1 MHKRWLIIIALL
13 MLLAQGVN
21 GIKYTVSGGGSDSG
35 GTISTSLEIAKEAAA
50 NSEIAING
58 ADLRPSTK
66 VKGKVKAFEQTHTA
80 KDKSGKTAST
90 YVKVV
95 NAPSDMYYSSA
106 ILPRGVN
113 AKKIAPW
120 VSAEQSLSVP
130 KADSIIT
137 KASAS
142 YAGMSADVGLEM
154 HKGSLPGDFVTLS
167 NYYGK
172 AYASDGSYNAY
183 PYGVGAIQT
192 ADSGSADSIRIYN
205 HANDGSGLLSIDT
218 YLNGKSGVPASF
230 SNLDTLSQAGTDT
243 KVTQKVHVTGDFTST
258 ASSEMSSKSRTSNDI
273 VSSPAFTTDHYLD
286 MQAVKGSL
294 PIGKIGYYL
303 APGSTIQAGVDAV
316 GSGDEINLAAT
327 TYYENVNIPKS
338 LTIIGAG
345 AGNTIVNGDANRD
358 GVGDGSVFTIGY
370 DTNRNLD
377 VILSGMTLT
386 GGTGISTPDPW
397 GGMKL
402 GGGGVFN
409 YGTTTLIDCVVS
421 GNTAFFGGGI
431 FNKGGILNLN
441 GGSITGNTASHG
453 GGISTF
459 SGTVNVN
466 HGSISENTA
475 GSHGGGI
482 YNLYGTVNM
491 DGGSITGNTAS
502 QYGGGIGNEGT
513 LNLNGGSITG
523 NTASQYGGGIYN
535 NHWSIVNMDGG
546 SITGNTANY
555 GGGIYNDDGE
565 LLPGGN
571 YAYLN
576 LNGGSITDN
585 IASQYGGGIYSTGSH
600 ITFDGTQVVVNS
612 NKAHLPSPS
621 ELSWYQGW
629 GVYLTTGTPT
639 TTGGFD
645 STKQVVDNHHI

>member
-441 GGSITGNTASHG
+441 GGSITGNTAS
-453 GGISTF
+453 
-459 SGTVNVN
+459 
-466 HGSISENTA
+466 
-475 GSHGGGI
+475 
-482 YNLYGTVNM
+482 
-491 DGGSITGNTAS
+491 
-502 QYGGGIGNEGT
+502 
-513 LNLNGGSITG
+513 
-523 NTASQYGGGIYN
+523 QYGGGIYN